1 MNKKLMVSLPLLL
14 SPLPGLADVLGV
26 EVGAG
31 GWAYDISGTARYK
44 TKDSANDIDVNQD
57 LGYDDDSLG
66 YIYAVLEHP
75 VPLLPNIRISYAN
88 VDSNASGTLRNTV
101 IYGDI
106 IFNANENVRSSV
118 ELKQTDV
125 TLYYEVLD
133 NVVSLD
139 LGLNAKYI
147 DSKAEI
153 RGETS
158 GSESAD
164 VSGWVPM
171 LYAAVGGDLPFT
183 GLAVNAE
190 GSLIQYQ
197 DSKFYDYSISAR
209 YTSPW
214 RVGVD
219 VGYRAIKLDLDDFD
233 DSFADVE
240 FDGPY
245 AGLHLSF

>member
-1 MNKKLMVSLPLLL
+1 MNKRLMISVLLL
-14 SPLPGLADVLGV
+14 LHPLPSLADVLGV
-26 EVGAG
+26 ELGVG
-31 GWAYDISGTARYK
+31 GWAYDISGTVRYQ
-44 TKDSANDIDVNQD
+44 TKDSANNIDVNQD
-57 LGYDDDSLG
+57 LGYNDDSLG

-75 VPLLPNIRISYAN
+75 VPVLPNIRIGYSN
-88 VDSNASGTLRNTV
+88 IDSNANGTLRNTV
-101 IYGDI
+101 VYGGI
-106 IFNANENVRSSV
+106 TFPANENVHSAV
-118 ELKQTDV
+118 DLKQTDI

-153 RGETS
+153 TGETS
-158 GSESAD
+158 GSESAN

-183 GLAVNAE
+183 GLAVNAG
-190 GSLIQYQ
+190 GSLTQYQ

-214 RVGVD
+214 RIGVD
-219 VGYRAIKLDLDDFD
+219 IGYRAIKLDLDDFD
-233 DSFADVE
+233 NSYADVE

-245 AGLHLSF
+245 AGLHLAF

>member
-1 MNKKLMVSLPLLL
+1 MNKKLIVSLPLLL
-14 SPLPGLADVLGV
+14 SPLSGTADVLGV
-26 EVGAG
+26 QVGAG

-44 TKDSANDIDVNQD
+44 TKDSANDIDVNRD
-57 LGYDDDSLG
+57 LGYDDDSLA
-66 YIYAVLEHP
+66 YFYAVLEHP
-75 VPLLPNIRISYAN
+75 VPLLPNVRVGYTNI
-88 VDSNASGTLRNTV
+88 DSNANGTLRNTV
-101 IYGDI
+101 VYGDV

-125 TLYYEVLD
+125 TLYYELLD

-147 DSKAEI
+147 DSKGEI
-153 RGETS
+153 TGETS

-171 LYAAVGGDLPFT
+171 LYAAVGSDLPFT
-183 GLAVNAE
+183 GLSVSAQ

-197 DSKFYDYSISAR
+197 DSKFYDYAISAS
-209 YTSPW
+209 YISPW
-214 RVGVD
+214 HIGVD

-245 AGLHLSF
+245 AGLQLSF

>member
-1 MNKKLMVSLPLLL
+1 MNKKLMVSLPFLL
-14 SPLPGLADVLGV
+14 SPFPGMADVLGV

-75 VPLLPNIRISYAN
+75 VPLLPNVRISYAN

-125 TLYYEVLD
+125 TLYYELLD

-183 GLAVNAE
+183 GLAVNAA

-219 VGYRAIKLDLDDFD
+219 LGYRAIKLDLDDFD
-233 DSFADVE
+233 DSYADVE